1 MQPFIH
7 AYGRE
12 EIALRCSSQRTPLS
26 LAVMSAQA
34 GAQSLTRA
42 TALRAQLEVI
52 PKSSMPKE
60 LDQFD
65 PAVSGGISIGHAL
78 AGEKPIPLELIAEI
92 YLAHLPLLTSNLGK
106 KASRNRGAIHWLP
119 IRGYINIVLK

>member
-1 MQPFIH
+1 
-7 AYGRE
+7 
-12 EIALRCSSQRTPLS
+12 
-26 LAVMSAQA
+26 MSAEA

-65 PAVSGGISIGHAL
+65 PAVSGSISIGHAL

-106 KASRNRGAIHWLP
+106 RRPEIEGLFIGCRSEDT
-119 IRGYINIVLK
+119 